1 MAAELLFRE
10 AVPSDLDAVMALY
23 RACTAVAP
31 SHGNDSW
38 DENYPCREFAEEDV
52 RNHGLFVLEQE
63 GEIIGAVSLVP
74 HDDWDE
80 VPVWTVEP
88 ACSLSR
94 LAILPA
100 MQGRHLAQRLLEEVS
115 AVAKARGYA
124 ATRHGS
130 LPTNLPANR
139 LYDRMGYVERGTAFL
154 FGHEY
159 RCLERI
165 L

>member
-1 MAAELLFRE
+1 MTDGLCFRE
-10 AVPSDLDAVMALY
+10 AVLSDLDAVMALY
-23 RACTAVAP
+23 RACTATAP
-31 SHGNDSW
+31 SHGNNSW
-38 DENYPCREFAEEDV
+38 SEEYPCRAFALEDIK
-52 RNHGLFVLEQE
+52 NHGLFVLEQA
-63 GEIIGAVSLVP
+63 GVLVGAVSLVP

-80 VPVWTVEP
+80 LPVWTTEP
-88 ACSLSR
+88 SCTLSR
-94 LAILPA
+94 LAVLPA

-130 LPTNLPANR
+130 LLTNVPANR
-139 LYDRMGYVERGTAFL
+139 LYDRMGYLDRGTAFL
-154 FGHEY
+154 FGHKY